1 MPILDL
7 PVPVTGDKAFSGTV
21 TLERDD
27 TSLGTFNGVDLGDTI
42 SAQAFIDEDNSFSST
57 DTFSSGKKKIEIRI
71 CSWAFHIL
79 GQGHSPNNPK
89 TFKGSE

>member
-27 TSLGTFNGVDLGDTI
+27 TSLGTFNGVDLHA
-42 SAQAFIDEDNSFSST
+42 SAQAQAFIDEDISFPFA
-57 DTFSSGKKKIEIRI
+57 DTFSSGKKKVGFGLGL
-71 CSWAFHIL
+71 STYWARATHLTIL
-79 GQGHSPNNPK
+79 KP
-89 TFKGSE
+89 